1 MLVKAPPVEIT
12 DTLTMLGTTE
22 YPFYLFKGDAAGL
35 IVEGGVGISE
45 SVLREQIEKL
55 GIAPDFVKQAVVTH
69 AHPDHVMAVP
79 ALRDMFPGVE
89 VLASEV
95 AAKTLSVEKVVSFFC
110 KMDRALTDSL
120 VAGGIASKEQCAE
133 ALSEMQ
139 IAIDRTLADGDKIS
153 VGGLS
158 IEVLQTPGHSDCS
171 ICLFEPAERVL
182 VVSDATGFYLPESN
196 FWWPCY
202 FGGYA
207 AHLATIERLA
217 GMDAEVL
224 CLGHNCAITG
234 ADDVK
239 KYLTD
244 ALAATQAYHQ
254 RIVDEAKS
262 GKSVREI
269 AEQLGSDVHQQSG
282 LLPVDFFQKN
292 CGILVKQSLGHEG
305 IEASGQ

>member
-1 MLVKAPPVEIT
+1 MLVKEPPVEIT
-12 DTLTMLGTTE
+12 ETLTMLGTAE
-22 YPFYLFKGDAAGL
+22 YPFYLFKGDGAGL

-45 SVLREQIEKL
+45 SVLREQIEQL

-79 ALRDMFPGVE
+79 ALRDIFPGIE
-89 VLASEV
+89 VSASEV
-95 AAKTLSVEKVVSFFC
+95 AAKTLSAEKAVSFFC
-110 KMDRALTDSL
+110 KMDKALTDSL
-120 VAGGIASKEQCAE
+120 VEGGLASEEQCAE

-139 IAIDRTLADGDKIS
+139 IAVDRTLSDGDKIT

-171 ICLFEPAERVL
+171 ICLYEPVSRVL
-182 VVSDATGFYLPESN
+182 VVSDATGFYLPEKS

-207 AHLATIERLA
+207 GHLGTIERLA

-224 CLGHNCAITG
+224 CLGHSCAITG

-239 KYLTD
+239 QYLAG

-254 RIVDEAKS
+254 HIIDEANS

-269 AEQLGSDVHQQSG
+269 AEQLGSDVHQQSP
-282 LLPVDFFQKN
+282 LLPVEFFQKN
-292 CGILVKQSLGHEG
+292 CGLLVKQSLAHEG
-305 IEASGQ
+305 IE

>member
-1 MLVKAPPVEIT
+1 MLVKEPPVEIT
-12 DTLTMLGTTE
+12 ETLTMLGTTE
-22 YPFYLFKGDAAGL
+22 YPFYLFKGEGAGL

-45 SVLREQIEKL
+45 SVLREQIEQL

-69 AHPDHVMAVP
+69 AHPDHVMAIP
-79 ALRDMFPGVE
+79 GLRDMFPGVE
-89 VLASEV
+89 VLASEI
-95 AAKTLSVEKVVSFFC
+95 AAKTLSAEKVVSFFC
-110 KMDRALTDSL
+110 KMDKALVDSL
-120 VAGGIASKEQCAE
+120 VAGGIASEEQCAE

-139 IAIDRTLADGDKIS
+139 IAIDRTVTDGDKIS

-182 VVSDATGFYLPESN
+182 VASDATGFYLPESN

-207 AHLATIERLA
+207 GHLATIERLA

-239 KYLTD
+239 KYLAD
-244 ALAATQAYHQ
+244 ALAATEAYHG

-269 AEQLGSDVHQQSG
+269 AEQLGCDVHGQSP

-292 CGILVKQSLGHEG
+292 CGLLVKQSLAHEG
-305 IEASGQ
+305 IEAEK

>member
-1 MLVKAPPVEIT
+1 MLVEKPPVEIT
-12 DTLTMLGTTE
+12 DSLTMLGTTE
-22 YPFYLFKGDAAGL
+22 YPFYLFKADGAGL

-45 SVLREQIEKL
+45 SVLREQVEQL

-79 ALRDMFPGVE
+79 ALREIFPGVE
-89 VLASEV
+89 VSASEV
-95 AAKTLSVEKVVSFFC
+95 ALKTLSVEKAVSFFC
-110 KMDRALTDSL
+110 KMDKALTDSL
-120 VAGGIASKEQCAE
+120 VAGGLASEEQCAE
-133 ALSEMQ
+133 ALAEMR
-139 IAIDRTLADGDKIS
+139 ITIDRALADGDKIT

-171 ICLFEPAERVL
+171 ICLYEPAGRVL
-182 VVSDATGFYLPESN
+182 VASDATGFYLPEKS

-217 GMDAEVL
+217 AMDAEVL

-234 ADDVK
+234 AADVK
-239 KYLTD
+239 QYLAD

-269 AEQLGSDVHQQSG
+269 AGQLGSDVYQQSP

-292 CGILVKQSLGHEG
+292 CSILVKQSLAHEG
-305 IEASGQ
+305 IELEK